1 MLGSGGRAMGSD
13 RERPEDF
20 KERRSGRTAVA
31 APAALCRSSWYSIE
45 VKICDVSQCGFK
57 AECADPL
64 QIGSVVTL
72 DVPGIGSVEAQVRW
86 QIGFRM
92 GGMFLDPIS
101 LSRCEWTAVRTSPPE
116 ATV

>member
-1 MLGSGGRAMGSD
+1 MNSD

-20 KERRSGRTAVA
+20 KERRADRTTVDA
-31 APAALCRSSWYSIE
+31 AAALCRSSWYSVE

-64 QIGSVVTL
+64 QIGSFVTL
-72 DVPGIGSVEAQVRW
+72 DVPGIGSVQAQVRW

-101 LSRCEWTAVRTSPPE
+101 LNRCDWTAVRTSPPG
-116 ATV
+116 ALV